1 MRPDSRLTCAL
12 AVCKWARAADRGHA
26 MKDKPLVIVTRRLP
40 DGIEARMR
48 DLFDARL
55 NFDDT
60 PMDADALKAAVRTA
74 DVLVPTVTDR
84 VGAEI
89 IEAAGPQLKLIA
101 NFGVGFNHIDIKGAR
116 ARGIAVTNT
125 PGVLTD
131 ATADIT
137 MTLMLAV
144 TRRALEGAEVLRDG
158 MFKGWCPTWMMGVG
172 LRSRALGIV
181 GMGRIGEAVARRS
194 RAFGMKIHYHNRK
207 PVAAEVES
215 ELEATYWPDL
225 DSMLPEMDIVSI
237 NCPYSPETY
246 HLMSA
251 ARIGLL
257 KRSAYL
263 INSARGEIIDETAL
277 ADALERGALAGVG
290 LDVFER
296 EPKVDAKLLH
306 QKNAVL
312 FPHLGS
318 STIEARTGMGE
329 KVIAN
334 IQAFT
339 GGQRPPDLV
348 TV

>member
-1 MRPDSRLTCAL
+1 
-12 AVCKWARAADRGHA
+12 

-40 DGIEARMR
+40 DGIEARLR

-55 NFDDT
+55 NLDDT
-60 PMDADALKAAVRTA
+60 PMDATALKTAVQTA
-74 DVLVPTVTDR
+74 EVLVPTVTDK
-84 VGAEI
+84 VGTEI

-101 NFGVGFNHIDIKGAR
+101 NFGVGFNHIDAKTAR
-116 ARGIAVTNT
+116 TRGIAVTNT

-137 MTLMLAV
+137 LTLLLAV
-144 TRRALEGAEVLRDG
+144 TRRAFEGSDVLRG
-158 MFKGWCPTWMMGVG
+158 GKFAGWCPTWMMGVG
-172 LRSRALGIV
+172 LRNRTLGIV
-181 GMGRIGEAVARRS
+181 GMGRIGEAVALRAK
-194 RAFGMKIHYHNRK
+194 AFGMKIHYHNRK
-207 PVAAEVES
+207 RASAEVER

-225 DSMLPEMDIVSI
+225 DRMIPEMDVVSI
-237 NCPYSPETY
+237 NCPYTPDTY

-251 ARIGLL
+251 ERIGRM

-263 INSARGEIIDETAL
+263 INSARGEIIDEAAL
-277 ADALERGALAGVG
+277 ADALERGAIAGAG
-290 LDVFER
+290 LDVFEK
-296 EPKVDAKLLH
+296 EPKVEQRLLA

-334 IQAFT
+334 ILAFT
-339 GGQRPPDLV
+339 GGQKPPDLV
-348 TV
+348 NV

>member
-1 MRPDSRLTCAL
+1 MVTWGLR
-12 AVCKWARAADRGHA
+12 ARILV
-26 MKDKPLVIVTRRLP
+26 MIEKPCVIVTRRLP
-40 DGIEARMR
+40 ENIEARMR
-48 DLFDARL
+48 DLFGARL
-55 NFDDT
+55 NLSDT
-60 PMDADALKAAVRTA
+60 PMDAEALKAAVRTA

-84 VGAEI
+84 ITSEV
-89 IEAAGPQLKLIA
+89 IEAAGPKLKLIA
-101 NFGVGFNHIDIKGAR
+101 NFGVGFNHVDLKAAK

-144 TRRALEGAEVLRDG
+144 TRRALEGSDVLRG
-158 MFKGWCPTWMMGVG
+158 GKFAGWNPTWMMGVG
-172 LRSRALGIV
+172 LRGRTLGIV
-181 GMGRIGEAVARRS
+181 GMGRIGEAVAQRS
-194 RAFGMKIHYHNRK
+194 RAFGMKIHYHNRRRVK
-207 PVAAEVES
+207 PEVER
-215 ELEATYWPDL
+215 ELEATYWADL
-225 DSMLPEMDIVSI
+225 DKMIPEMDIVSI
-237 NCPYSPETY
+237 NCPSTPETY

-251 ARIGLL
+251 QRIGRM

-263 INSARGEIIDETAL
+263 INSARGDIVDEAAL
-277 ADALERGALAGVG
+277 ADALEREAIAGAA

-296 EPKVDAKLLH
+296 EPMVEPKLLTV
-306 QKNAVL
+306 KNAVL

-334 IQAFT
+334 VLAFA

>member
-1 MRPDSRLTCAL
+1 
-12 AVCKWARAADRGHA
+12 
-26 MKDKPLVIVTRRLP
+26 MKDKPLVIVTRKLP
-40 DGIEARMR
+40 EGIETRMR
-48 DLFDARL
+48 DLFDVRL
-55 NFDDT
+55 NLSDT
-60 PMDADALKAAVRTA
+60 PMDANALKTAVQTA
-74 DVLVPTVTDR
+74 VVLVPTVTDR
-84 VGAEI
+84 VGTEI

-101 NFGVGFNHIDIKGAR
+101 NFGVGFNHIDVRSAR

-137 MTLMLAV
+137 MTLLLAV
-144 TRRALEGAEVLRDG
+144 TRRAVEGADVLRSG
-158 MFKGWCPTWMMGVG
+158 RFGGWNPTWMMGVG
-172 LRSRALGIV
+172 LRGRALGIV
-181 GMGRIGEAVARRS
+181 GMGRIGEAVAERS
-194 RAFGMKIHYHNRK
+194 RAFGMNIHYHNRTR
-207 PVAAEVES
+207 ASAEVERA
-215 ELEATYWPDL
+215 LEATYWPDL
-225 DSMLPEMDIVSI
+225 DRMIPEMDVVSI
-237 NCPYSPETY
+237 NCPYTPDTY

-251 ARIGLL
+251 QRIARM

-263 INSARGEIIDETAL
+263 INSARGEIVDEAAL
-277 ADALERGALAGVG
+277 ADALEKGAIAGAG
-290 LDVFER
+290 LDVFEKEPNV
-296 EPKVDAKLLH
+296 EPKLLA

-348 TV
+348 NV

>member
-1 MRPDSRLTCAL
+1 
-12 AVCKWARAADRGHA
+12 

-40 DGIEARMR
+40 EGIEARMR
-48 DLFDARL
+48 DLFDAEL
-55 NFDDT
+55 NLDDT
-60 PMDADALKAAVRTA
+60 PMEATALKAAVKSAT
-74 DVLVPTVTDR
+74 VLVPTVTDR
-84 VGAEI
+84 IGTEI

-101 NFGVGFNHIDIKGAR
+101 NFGVGFNHIDVKTAR

-137 MTLMLAV
+137 MTLLLAV
-144 TRRALEGAEVLRDG
+144 TRRALEGADVLRSG
-158 MFKGWCPTWMMGVG
+158 QFTGWCPTWMMGVG
-172 LRSRALGIV
+172 LRSRTLGIV
-181 GMGRIGEAVARRS
+181 GMGRIGEAVALRA

-207 PVAAEVES
+207 RASVDVER

-225 DSMLPEMDIVSI
+225 DRMIPDMDVVSI
-237 NCPYSPETY
+237 NCPYTPDTY

-251 ARIGLL
+251 ERIGRM

-263 INSARGEIIDETAL
+263 INSARGEIVDEAAL
-277 ADALERGALAGVG
+277 ADALERGAIAGAG
-290 LDVFER
+290 LDVFEK
-296 EPKVDAKLLH
+296 EPRVEPRLLA
-306 QKNAVL
+306 QKNVVL

-334 IQAFT
+334 IMAFT

-348 TV
+348 NV

>member
-1 MRPDSRLTCAL
+1 
-12 AVCKWARAADRGHA
+12 

-40 DGIEARMR
+40 EGIEARMR

-55 NFDDT
+55 NAADA
-60 PMDADALKAAVRTA
+60 PMGADALKAAVKTA
-74 DVLVPTVTDR
+74 EVLVPTVTDR
-84 VGAEI
+84 VGSEI
-89 IEAAGPQLKLIA
+89 IETAGPQLKLIA
-101 NFGVGFNHIDIKGAR
+101 NFGVGFNHIDVKAAR

-144 TRRALEGAEVLRDG
+144 TRRALEGADVLKSG
-158 MFKGWCPTWMMGVG
+158 KFQGWNPTWMMGVG
-172 LRSRALGIV
+172 LRGRPLGIV

-194 RAFGMKIHYHNRK
+194 RAFGMVIHYHNRK
-207 PVAAEVES
+207 RVAPEIER

-225 DSMLPEMDIVSI
+225 DRMLPEMDIVSI
-237 NCPYSPETY
+237 NCPYSPDTY
-246 HLMSA
+246 HLISGERI
-251 ARIGLL
+251 ARM
-257 KRSAYL
+257 KRTAYL
-263 INSARGEIIDETAL
+263 INSARGEIIDEAAL
-277 ADALERGALAGVG
+277 AAALDAGGLAGVG

-296 EPKVDAKLLH
+296 EPKVEPKLLAH
-306 QKNAVL
+306 KYAVL

-334 IQAFT
+334 IVAFT
-339 GGQRPPDLV
+339 RGERPPDLV
-348 TV
+348 GV

>member
-1 MRPDSRLTCAL
+1 MN
-12 AVCKWARAADRGHA
+12 K
-26 MKDKPLVIVTRRLP
+26 KPLVIVTRRLP
-40 DGIEARMR
+40 EGIEERMR
-48 DLFDARL
+48 ALFDARL
-55 NFDDT
+55 NLDDT
-60 PMDADALKAAVRTA
+60 PMDAAALKAAVKSA
-74 DVLVPTVTDR
+74 EVLVPTVTDR
-84 VGAEI
+84 VGTEI

-101 NFGVGFNHIDIKGAR
+101 NFGVGFNHIDIKTAR

-137 MTLMLAV
+137 MTLLLAV
-144 TRRALEGAEVLRDG
+144 TRRALEGADVLRSG
-158 MFKGWCPTWMMGVG
+158 KFGGWNPTWMMGVG
-172 LRSRALGIV
+172 LRGRTLGIV
-181 GMGRIGEAVARRS
+181 GMGRIGEAVAHRS

-207 PVAAEVES
+207 RAAPEVER

-225 DSMLPEMDIVSI
+225 DKMIPEMDIVSI
-237 NCPYSPETY
+237 NCPSTPETF

-251 ARIGLL
+251 ERIGRM
-257 KRSAYL
+257 KKSAYL
-263 INSARGEIIDETAL
+263 INSARGDIVDEAAL
-277 ADALERGALAGVG
+277 ADALDKGAIAGAG
-290 LDVFER
+290 LDVFEK
-296 EPKVDAKLLH
+296 EPKVEPKLLT

-312 FPHLGS
+312 LPHLGS

-348 TV
+348 TS